1 MINFERHTRL
11 CPICK
16 NQIKGRSDKRF
27 CSKTCKSYYH
37 RKLIETN
44 TKSTRKIDSILH
56 RNRAIL
62 LELMG
67 KHKNELRIS
76 RLELDKK
83 KFNFNYFTGRTVNK
97 HSKAYIHI
105 YDFRY
110 MMFSDAK
117 VIVYKGKR

>member
-1 MINFERHTRL
+1 MKFKRHTRL

-16 NQIKGRSDKRF
+16 NQIKGRCDKKF
-27 CSKTCKSYYH
+27 CSSSCKNYYY
-37 RKLIETN
+37 RNLNAVN
-44 TKSTRKIDSILH
+44 TKSTKTIDKILH
-56 RNRAIL
+56 RNRTIL

-67 KHKNELRIS
+67 KHQKELRIS

-97 HSKAYIHI
+97 QSKAFIHI

-110 MMFSDAK
+110 MMFSDAN
-117 VIVYKGKR
+117 VLIYKGKA